1 MVPPVGQHQ
10 VDVSPFSCGGA
21 VQVVFVDGV
30 ATRASVAAAA
40 AALPPGATLAH
51 LSALSPQQ
59 AAAVLRPLA
68 AGHPSA
74 AFDALN
80 AVCCSDPLCL
90 LLPPGLSADHV
101 PLHLLH
107 VSASTAGP
115 GLDGLP
121 CAQPR
126 VLVHLGAGAAAT
138 LVEEFT
144 CTPAVATAAAA
155 AAAASSK
162 APAPVCAVNACF
174 HAALEAKAVL
184 THGRVSLLSGAVPQ
198 VGLTTVAQA
207 EGSSYSLTSGCVA
220 GMLSR
225 HDVSITQ
232 GGPATSTSQ
241 QAFVLA
247 AGSSAAGEVHTRLLL
262 DHPDG
267 VAKQLH
273 KCIAAVPGAKCVF
286 NGGVT
291 LHRAAQ
297 RTDAQQLSRAL
308 LLAPRATVHAKPT
321 LQINADDVKCS
332 HGCSVADLSGD
343 ELFYFMARGIDAAA
357 ARDALVYSFAA
368 EVVDQLPAA
377 VAPVAARLKAAI
389 RADLAVAQQQVK
401 DRA

>member
-1 MVPPVGQHQ
+1 VAPPVSQHR
-10 VDVSPFSCGGA
+10 VDVSPFACGGA
-21 VQVVFVDGV
+21 AQVVFVDGV
-30 ATRASVAAAA
+30 ATPASVAAAA
-40 AALPPGATLAH
+40 ALFPPGVTLAH
-51 LSALSPQQ
+51 LSALTKQQ
-59 AAAVLRPLA
+59 AAAVLLPLA
-68 AGHPSA
+68 SGHPSA

-80 AVCCSDPLCL
+80 AVCCQDPLCL

-107 VSASTAGP
+107 VSATTAAP
-115 GLDGLP
+115 GADGLP

-138 LVEEFT
+138 VVEEFT
-144 CTPAVATAAAA
+144 CTPDAASVAAAS
-155 AAAASSK
+155 AAASSK
-162 APAPVCAVNACF
+162 APVPVCAVNACF
-174 HAALEAKAVL
+174 HAALDAKAVL

-207 EGSSYSLTSGCVA
+207 EGSSYSLVSGCVA

-225 HDVSITQ
+225 HDVAITQ
-232 GGPATSTSQ
+232 GGPGTVTSQ

-247 AGSSAAGEVHTRLLL
+247 AGPSAAGELHTRLQL

-267 VAKQLH
+267 TAKQLH

-321 LQINADDVKCS
+321 LQINGDVFKCS

-343 ELFYFMARGIDAAA
+343 ELFYFMARGIDADA

-368 EVVDQLPAA
+368 EVVDQLPAS
-377 VAPVAARLKAAI
+377 VAPVAARLRAAV
-389 RADLAVAQQQVK
+389 RAELAQAQQKVK
-401 DRA
+401 ERV

>member
-1 MVPPVGQHQ
+1 MAPPASQQ
-10 VDVSPFSCGGA
+10 VDVSAFACGGA
-21 VQVVFVDGV
+21 AQVVFVDGI
-30 ATRASVAAAA
+30 ATPASVAAAV

-59 AAAVLRPLA
+59 AASVLLPLSS
-68 AGHPSA
+68 GHPSA

-80 AVCCSDPLCL
+80 AVCCADPLCL
-90 LLPPGLSADHV
+90 LLPPGLSAAHV

-107 VSASTAGP
+107 VSAATTGA
-115 GLDGLP
+115 DGLP

-138 LVEEFT
+138 VVEEFT
-144 CTPAVATAAAA
+144 CAPDAAA
-155 AAAASSK
+155 AAAASAAASTK
-162 APAPVCAVNACF
+162 APVPVCAVNACF
-174 HAALEAKAVL
+174 HAALDAKAVL

-207 EGSSYSLTSGCVA
+207 EGSSYSLVSGCVA

-225 HDVSITQ
+225 HDVAIAQ
-232 GGPATSTSQ
+232 GGPATQTSQ

-247 AGSSAAGEVHTRLLL
+247 AGSSAAGELHTRLQL

-267 VAKQLH
+267 TAKQLH

-368 EVVDQLPAA
+368 EVVDQLPAS
-377 VAPVAARLKAAI
+377 VAPVAARLRAAV
-389 RADLAVAQQQVK
+389 RAELAQAQQKVK
-401 DRA
+401 ERA